1 MRAALLALVIA
12 CGTAN
17 AERFQ
22 PDVSRHQPIV
32 LRFEGTFAVDREHA
46 RAGNLDAVAMRFGDE
61 LRWFSARN
69 VRTVG
74 GDPPV
79 SARTIM
85 NALAPYG
92 GEVVVVGD
100 ATLRRR
106 LIDAAVG
113 TPIRV
118 DGMIVGSSRNYLLRD
133 VAVGSV
139 PP

>member
-22 PDVSRHQPIV
+22 PDVSRQQPIV
-32 LRFEGTFAVDREHA
+32 LRLEGTFAVDREHA
-46 RAGNLDAVAMRFGDE
+46 RAGNFDAIAMRFGDE

-85 NALAPYG
+85 NALAPYA
-92 GEVVVVGD
+92 EVMVVGD

-106 LIDAAVG
+106 LIDAAIG

-118 DGMIVGSSRNYLLRD
+118 DGIIVGSSRNYLLRD